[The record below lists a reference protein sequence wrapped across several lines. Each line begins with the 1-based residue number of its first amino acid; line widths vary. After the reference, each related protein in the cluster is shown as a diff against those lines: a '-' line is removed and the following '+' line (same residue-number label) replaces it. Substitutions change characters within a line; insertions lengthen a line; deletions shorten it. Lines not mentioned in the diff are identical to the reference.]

1 MESVLFAIR
10 RYLPELP
17 PAERRAAEYV
27 LAEPGKVLHCNITG
41 LARQSSV
48 SQAAVVRF
56 CRRIGTS
63 GFADFKLRLSRDVF
77 LISPDERFQTE
88 YHESQGQGAP
98 SDLEASPDMDPARL
112 VKGIIGGIRRNLAR
126 LETLCDIHLLAKA
139 ADLIR
144 KARFIGLFGIGA
156 SGLAAQDLYHKFLRV
171 GLPCSN
177 SQDTDLQIT
186 TACNLRSGD
195 AAFIISYS
203 GETSSMIRCAEWARK
218 NGASI
223 ITLTREDANTLV
235 SCSDIPLL
243 VPSLEPVY
251 RSAATVSRINQL
263 AVVDMI
269 YSLVISKDLN
279 AAIEALE
286 KTMTATHSRPA
297 AAAMSS

>member
-1 MESVLFAIR
+1 MESALFAIR
-10 RYLPELP
+10 QCLPDLP
-17 PAERRAAEYV
+17 SAERRAAEYV
-27 LAEPGKVLHCNITG
+27 LSEPGKVLHCNITE
-41 LARQSSV
+41 LARRSGV
-48 SQAAVVRF
+48 SQAAIVRF

-77 LISPDERFQTE
+77 LISPDEKFLTG
-88 YHESQGQGAP
+88 YPESAGRGAP
-98 SDLEASPDMDPARL
+98 SDLEAGPDMDPAKL
-112 VKGIIGGIRRNLAR
+112 VKGIIGGIQRNLAR
-126 LETLCDIHLLAKA
+126 LEIVCDIHLLIKA

-144 KARFIGLFGIGA
+144 GARFIGLFGIGA
-156 SGLAAQDLYHKFLRV
+156 SGLAAQDLYQKFLRI

-186 TACNLRSGD
+186 TACNLRKGD

-203 GETSSMIRCAEWARK
+203 GETTSMIRCAEWARK
-218 NGASI
+218 NGASL
-223 ITLTREDANTLV
+223 ITLTREGGNTLR

-279 AAIEALE
+279 TAIEALE
-286 KTMTATHSRPA
+286 RTMTATHSHPPPVNP
-297 AAAMSS
+297 